1 MKYKFLLL
9 IVLIA
14 NLFGQGNIEGKI
26 TRTDSGVPL
35 LGVNIL
41 VQGTFTGTVTN
52 SEGQYNIGSLKPGE
66 YTLVISMIGFKK
78 HTEKNIIVENGTVEL
93 DIQLNEDVLSVPH
106 VVVTA
111 SRNVQDVMELP
122 VSMSVIGPRKIQ
134 DHAAVNIVE
143 VMKFEPGISTVRG
156 QLNIRGTSGFTFGA
170 GDRTLLMIDGVPL
183 LGSGAGNITWTMV
196 PVSEVEQVEIIRSG
210 GSALY
215 GSSALGGVVNILTKN
230 APLKAETRFRLK
242 SGIYSEPKYKQWQ
255 WRSQPGLFN
264 YLDVTHSRPIG
275 KHSTWIRFHKA
286 KSDGYK
292 RHGWTD
298 SNNITGKIKFNFSER
313 YNASFFA
320 NYYFDKSA
328 LASQWKNADNPFEAP
343 TGEEKDYIEGEKLN
357 LNGFFNIILSQN
369 TVAKFKGS
377 LYKVDWKNHSVSNND
392 FVDEQKFYSEVQI
405 ATTLGQ
411 STQLTTGI
419 VAQKSEIK
427 ARIYGDHSS
436 LSMSA
441 YIQAQQR
448 FGKSI
453 TLNTGARMETYSVDN
468 KKLDESLAP
477 QVALNFR
484 LFDWLSLRGSVSK
497 GFRVPTVAEMYT
509 KTQLNIFQVM
519 PNPDLKSE
527 SSWSREIGLTAQLPG
542 NQWASDLKFDLATF
556 SSTFKRLIEVSLN
569 ETGIVQFH
577 NLTDA
582 IISGVELGLS
592 GAMLNRSILFSTA
605 YTQLNPRE
613 IDNNRKTLDTL
624 AYRFRHTLVS
634 SLGTR
639 FFGLTAMVENRYMS
653 RMEKVVLFQ
662 ENPISGE
669 DKRVPIHIWNA
680 SLGYE
685 YRDWNFL
692 FRIENMF
699 QYYYTELERNM
710 GDERHFSL
718 MLSKKI

>member
-1 MKYKFLLL
+1 M
-9 IVLIA
+9 
-14 NLFGQGNIEGKI
+14 
-26 TRTDSGVPL
+26 
-35 LGVNIL
+35 
-41 VQGTFTGTVTN
+41 
-52 SEGQYNIGSLKPGE
+52 
-66 YTLVISMIGFKK
+66 
-78 HTEKNIIVENGTVEL
+78 
-93 DIQLNEDVLSVPH
+93 
-106 VVVTA
+106 
-111 SRNVQDVMELP
+111 
-122 VSMSVIGPRKIQ
+122 
-134 DHAAVNIVE
+134 
-143 VMKFEPGISTVRG
+143 
-156 QLNIRGTSGFTFGA
+156 
-170 GDRTLLMIDGVPL
+170 
-183 LGSGAGNITWTMV
+183 
-196 PVSEVEQVEIIRSG
+196 
-210 GSALY
+210 
-215 GSSALGGVVNILTKN
+215 
-230 APLKAETRFRLK
+230 
-242 SGIYSEPKYKQWQ
+242 
-255 WRSQPGLFN
+255 
-264 YLDVTHSRPIG
+264 
-275 KHSTWIRFHKA
+275 
-286 KSDGYK
+286 
-292 RHGWTD
+292 
-298 SNNITGKIKFNFSER
+298 
-313 YNASFFA
+313 
-320 NYYFDKSA
+320 
-328 LASQWKNADNPFEAP
+328 
-343 TGEEKDYIEGEKLN
+343 
-357 LNGFFNIILSQN
+357 
-369 TVAKFKGS
+369 
-377 LYKVDWKNHSVSNND
+377 
-392 FVDEQKFYSEVQI
+392 
-405 ATTLGQ
+405 
-411 STQLTTGI
+411 
-419 VAQKSEIK
+419 AQKSEIK
-427 ARIYGDHSS
+427 AKIYGDHSS